1 MVLSPD
7 PIPSDATA
15 AALAKE
21 GQRVQSS
28 GVLGEARLRQ
38 LFDYLVASSLAG
50 QSPKEIAIAI
60 DVFGKGA
67 DFDVSQDAL
76 VRVYIHKLRKA
87 LDDFYAFRRRHRR
100 RPQLAHPARRV
111 STQAQRAGAG
121 AGVGVGVGARPAH
134 RVHAAPARGAAGGA
148 RTIHALAIG
157 FGVLW
162 LKTPHSDLARVRASP
177 IWSAMIHDDRP
188 IMIVVGDY
196 YLIGETDSSME
207 VKRLIRE
214 YSVNSKSDLDN
225 FIAQHPELA
234 DRYMDVGMRYLPIAA
249 ASALRDVVAV
259 LAPENRRIVV
269 TRMSDLEASSLKS
282 ADIVYIGYLS
292 GMGMMQDLIFAGSR
306 FAVGESY
313 DEVIDRQTRRTY
325 ISQTGSQVL
334 APAPSGR
341 EAPYNDYGLFAKFL
355 GPGGNSIIVL
365 SGTRD
370 EGVQQTA
377 EAFTSAQKLQEFARQ
392 SDVALP
398 FEALLEVS
406 AYDGVNLS
414 GKLLVQSKRDWSG
427 AATQISQSSAAAPIP
442 K

>member
-1 MVLSPD
+1 LR
-7 PIPSDATA
+7 AEA
-15 AALAKE
+15 E
-21 GQRVQSS
+21 RVQSS

-38 LFDYLVASSLAG
+38 LFDYLVTQSLAA

-60 DVFGKGA
+60 DVFGKDA

-87 LDDFYAFRRRHRR
+87 LDDFYA
-100 RPQLAHPARRV
+100 
-111 STQAQRAGAG
+111 S
-121 AGVGVGVGARPAH
+121 
-134 RVHAAPARGAAGGA
+134 ARGAAHGQALRIPRGEYRLKLSMPLSASEPRKALRVRPRIAVLGA
-148 RTIHALAIG
+148 VGLLTLAILIG
-157 FGVLW
+157 FGVAW
-162 LKTPHSDLARVRASP
+162 LKTQRSDLDRVRASP
-177 IWSAMIHDDRP
+177 IWSAMIQDDRP

-196 YLIGETDSSME
+196 YLIGETDNSLE

-234 DRYMDVGMRYLPIAA
+234 DRYMDVGVRYLPIAA

-269 TRMSDLEASSLKS
+269 TRMSDVEASSLKS
-282 ADIVYIGYLS
+282 SDIVYIGYLS
-292 GMGMMQDLIFAGSR
+292 GMGMLQDLIFSGSR
-306 FAVGESY
+306 FAVGESF
-313 DEVIDRQTRRTY
+313 DEVIDKQTRQTY
-325 ISQTGSQVL
+325 ISQTSSQIMG
-334 APAPSGR
+334 PASPSGR
-341 EAPYNDYGLFAKFL
+341 VTPYHDYGLFAKFL

-377 EAFTSAQKLQEFARQ
+377 EAFTSLPKLQEFARQ
-392 SDVALP
+392 ADVTLP
-398 FEALLEVS
+398 LEALLEVS
-406 AYDGVNLS
+406 AFDGVNLS
-414 GKLLVQSKRDWSG
+414 GKMLVESKRDWTG
-427 AATQISQSSAAAPIP
+427 AARQISQSSAAAPIA

>member
-1 MVLSPD
+1 M
-7 PIPSDATA
+7 
-15 AALAKE
+15 
-21 GQRVQSS
+21 QSS

-38 LFDYLVASSLAG
+38 LFDYLVDSSLAG

-87 LDDFYAFRRRHRR
+87 LDDFYA
-100 RPQLAHPARRV
+100 
-111 STQAQRAGAG
+111 S
-121 AGVGVGVGARPAH
+121 
-134 RVHAAPARGAAGGA
+134 ARGADGRCLRIPRGEYRLKLSMPAPTPGRRKALTLTPRMAVLGA
-148 RTIHALAIG
+148 VGILTFAVAIA

-162 LKTPHSDLARVRASP
+162 LKTPRSDLARVRASP

-196 YLIGETDSSME
+196 YLIGETDNSME

-234 DRYMDVGMRYLPIAA
+234 DRYMDVGVRYLPIAA
-249 ASALRDVVAV
+249 AAALRDVVAV

-269 TRMSDLEASSLKS
+269 TRMSDVEASSLKS
-282 ADIVYIGYLS
+282 SDIVYIGYLS
-292 GMGMMQDLIFAGSR
+292 GMGMMQDLIFSGSR

-313 DEVIDRQTRRTY
+313 DEVIDRQTRRAY
-325 ISQTGSQVL
+325 ISQTGSQVM
-334 APAPSGR
+334 AQSPSGR
-341 EAPYNDYGLFAKFL
+341 DAPYNDYGLFAKFL

-377 EAFTSAQKLQEFARQ
+377 EAFTSPQKLQEFARQ
-392 SDVALP
+392 TDVAQP

-414 GKLLVQSKRDWSG
+414 GKLLVESKRDWSSSSR
-427 AATQISQSSAAAPIP
+427 QISQSSAAAAPIP

>member
-1 MVLSPD
+1 MPPPEPTPIDPGAAVLREE
-7 PIPSDATA
+7 A
-15 AALAKE
+15 E
-21 GQRVQSS
+21 RVQAS

-38 LFDYLVASSLAG
+38 LFDYLVDSSLAG

-87 LDDFYAFRRRHRR
+87 LDDFYA
-100 RPQLAHPARRV
+100 
-111 STQAQRAGAG
+111 S
-121 AGVGVGVGARPAH
+121 
-134 RVHAAPARGAAGGA
+134 ARGSADGRSLRIPRGEYRLKLSMPVPTAGRRKALTLTPRMAVLGA
-148 RTIHALAIG
+148 VGLLTLAVVIG

-162 LKTPHSDLARVRASP
+162 LKTPRSDLARVRASP

-196 YLIGETDSSME
+196 YLIGETDNSME

-234 DRYMDVGMRYLPIAA
+234 DRYMDVGVRYLPIAA
-249 ASALRDVVAV
+249 AAALRDVVAV

-269 TRMSDLEASSLKS
+269 TRMSDVEASSLKS
-282 ADIVYIGYLS
+282 SDIVYIGYLS

-313 DEVIDRQTRRTY
+313 DEVIDRQTRRAY
-325 ISQTGSQVL
+325 ISQTGSQVM
-334 APAPSGR
+334 AQSPSGR
-341 EAPYNDYGLFAKFL
+341 DTPYNDYGLFAKFL

-377 EAFTSAQKLQEFARQ
+377 EAFTSPQKLQEFARQ
-392 SDVALP
+392 TDVALP

-414 GKLLVQSKRDWSG
+414 DKLLVESKRDWSS
-427 AATQISQSSAAAPIP
+427 ASRQISQSSAAAAPIP

>member
-1 MVLSPD
+1 MAVL
-7 PIPSDATA
+7 
-15 AALAKE
+15 
-21 GQRVQSS
+21 
-28 GVLGEARLRQ
+28 
-38 LFDYLVASSLAG
+38 
-50 QSPKEIAIAI
+50 
-60 DVFGKGA
+60 
-67 DFDVSQDAL
+67 
-76 VRVYIHKLRKA
+76 
-87 LDDFYAFRRRHRR
+87 
-100 RPQLAHPARRV
+100 
-111 STQAQRAGAG
+111 
-121 AGVGVGVGARPAH
+121 
-134 RVHAAPARGAAGGA
+134 GAAGVLTFA
-148 RTIHALAIG
+148 VAIA

-162 LKTPHSDLARVRASP
+162 LKTPRSDLARVRASP
-177 IWSAMIHDDRP
+177 IWSAIIHDDRP

-196 YLIGETDSSME
+196 YLIGETDNSME

-269 TRMSDLEASSLKS
+269 TRMSDVEASSLKS
-282 ADIVYIGYLS
+282 SDIVYIGYLS

-325 ISQTGSQVL
+325 ISQTGSQVM
-334 APAPSGR
+334 APSPSGR
-341 EAPYNDYGLFAKFL
+341 ETPYNDYGLFAKFL

-377 EAFTSAQKLQEFARQ
+377 EAFTSPQKLQEFARQ
-392 SDVALP
+392 TDVALP

-414 GKLLVQSKRDWSG
+414 GKLLVESKRDWSN
-427 AATQISQSSAAAPIP
+427 AARQISQSSAAAPIP

>member
-1 MVLSPD
+1 M
-7 PIPSDATA
+7 
-15 AALAKE
+15 AL
-21 GQRVQSS
+21 
-28 GVLGEARLRQ
+28 LGTLG
-38 LFDYLVASSLAG
+38 LVTL
-50 QSPKEIAIAI
+50 
-60 DVFGKGA
+60 
-67 DFDVSQDAL
+67 AL
-76 VRVYIHKLRKA
+76 V
-87 LDDFYAFRRRHRR
+87 
-100 RPQLAHPARRV
+100 
-111 STQAQRAGAG
+111 
-121 AGVGVGVGARPAH
+121 
-134 RVHAAPARGAAGGA
+134 
-148 RTIHALAIG
+148 IG

-162 LKTPHSDLARVRASP
+162 LRTPHSDLERVRASP

-225 FIAQHPELA
+225 FVAQHPELA

-313 DEVIDRQTRRTY
+313 DEVLDRQTRRTY
-325 ISQTGSQVL
+325 ISQTDSQVM
-334 APAPSGR
+334 APAASGR
-341 EAPYNDYGLFAKFL
+341 ETPYNDYGLFAKFL

-377 EAFTSAQKLQEFARQ
+377 EAFTSAQKLQEFARRT
-392 SDVALP
+392 DVALP
-398 FEALLEVS
+398 FEALLEVN

-414 GKLLVQSKRDWSG
+414 GKLLVESKRDWSG
-427 AATQISQSSAAAPIP
+427 TRKADFPSSTAAPIP